1 MKLSNLSAA
10 YVALATLAMTACD
23 GNGRLID
30 TTTEPIAIGG
40 VTSLVIVTVSSGLGE
55 DPDGYTCY
63 LDGEEGAGKMQAND
77 THYIRPVSAG
87 RHEVE
92 LGDIAA
98 GCQVIG
104 PNPVLVDAIQNRQ
117 TEVVFEVECEFI
129 PE

>member
-1 MKLSNLSAA
+1 MKLSKLSAA

-23 GNGRLID
+23 GNGKLID
-30 TTTEPIAIGG
+30 TTLGPSHIGG
-40 VTSLVIVTVSSGLGE
+40 VTSLVIVTVSSGLVE

-63 LDGEEGAGKMQAND
+63 LDGQEGVQRMQAND
-77 THYIRPVSAG
+77 THYIAPVLAG

-104 PNPVLVDAIQNRQ
+104 SNPVLVDAVDNDQ